1 MNDDDSALRNQ
12 VQSINSYE
20 SDFCL
25 DLENGSNM
33 AQAEQKSVVW
43 PLYATY
49 VSNAS
54 RSHNSP
60 DVPRKHTYLCLTDQC
75 LCFSKLPWLQH
86 LMDSLYL
93 QLKFLEILTMNLVR
107 HLNYFLF
114 WLINTRFSAPLHL
127 FLWIEGGG
135 FLSPSHGGIRLLS
148 SFIVTKTL
156 NAPKAFMSMEFQWI

>member
-25 DLENGSNM
+25 VLEKGSNM
-33 AQAEQKSVVW
+33 AQAKQISVVW

-54 RSHNSP
+54 RSHNYP

-75 LCFSKLPWLQH
+75 LCFNKLP
-86 LMDSLYL
+86 
-93 QLKFLEILTMNLVR
+93 
-107 HLNYFLF
+107 
-114 WLINTRFSAPLHL
+114 
-127 FLWIEGGG
+127 
-135 FLSPSHGGIRLLS
+135 
-148 SFIVTKTL
+148 
-156 NAPKAFMSMEFQWI
+156 